1 MVLKKANVNREEVS
15 QVVKDKINEFALRGF
30 RALGVSVA
38 DGDHTG
44 ADECATLI
52 SDMRQSSDAFDVIC
66 AVHHCFWCDA
76 RCRRLARVD

>member
-1 MVLKKANVNREEVS
+1 MVLKKASVNREEVG
-15 QVVKDKINEFALRGF
+15 QVVRDKINEFALRGF

-52 SDMRQSSDAFDVIC
+52 SNVLQPSRHAFDVIH
-66 AVHHCFWCDA
+66 AVH
-76 RCRRLARVD
+76 RR